1 MGTEMSINGQIAPR
15 GRTTIIRVPVL
26 TDLDGNEIALTIHA
40 VVGAKPGPT
49 LAMHTATHGS
59 EWETV
64 EITRGVVEGLA
75 SSSAL
80 THYESMMRGVIDLR
94 DALYFTLVII
104 AFLVLNVFAIDWK
117 KSD

>member
-49 LAMHTATHGS
+49 LAMHTVARSWAWRRVEPALTNARAS
-59 EWETV
+59 ASRQLRKISPETV
-64 EITRGVVEGLA
+64 R
-75 SSSAL
+75 SSSVASDP
-80 THYESMMRGVIDLR
+80 TH
-94 DALYFTLVII
+94 DAAT
-104 AFLVLNVFAIDWK
+104 AHPR
-117 KSD
+117 S